1 MQNNTINQVTN
12 EVINVTKLAEIL
24 KGITKSTFCH
34 IVYMVDDQRSKT
46 IKGIKQVQK
55 LVKISHVALNHNYT
69 NKVIKLSGD
78 TSFVAEEMKGKTR
91 ICSTLI
97 QSDKTNELMIDGK
110 VLNSE
115 VAKVL
120 GYFHNGNEITEA
132 EAVSQDLWAN
142 SYYNPT
148 EPKTMGRGLVSE
160 EDNFRIINTYLSRI
174 KQIKLEGQWYD
185 ITE

>member
-1 MQNNTINQVTN
+1 MQVAQQIANK
-12 EVINVTKLAEIL
+12 VINANQLADIL

-34 IVYMVDDQRSKT
+34 IVYMVDDSRSRT
-46 IKGIKQVQK
+46 IKGQKQIQK
-55 LVKISHVALNHNYT
+55 LVRIKSVALNHNYT
-69 NKVIKLSGD
+69 NKVINLTGE
-78 TSFVAEEMKGKTR
+78 TTFVAEDMKGKTR

-97 QSDKTNELMIDGK
+97 QSDKTAELMIDGK
-110 VLNSE
+110 VLNSQFAE
-115 VAKVL
+115 VL
-120 GYFHNGNEITEA
+120 GYFHNGNPITEA
-132 EAVSQDLWAN
+132 EAVSLDLWAG

-185 ITE
+185 IAE

>member
-1 MQNNTINQVTN
+1 MNTAINQVAN
-12 EVINVTKLAEIL
+12 QVINANQLAEIL

-55 LVKISHVALNHNYT
+55 LVRITNVALNHNYT
-69 NKVIKLSGD
+69 NKVINLSGATD
-78 TSFVAEEMKGKTR
+78 FVAEQMKGKTR

-120 GYFHNGNEITEA
+120 GYFHNGNPITEI
-132 EAVSQDLWAN
+132 EAVSQDLWAG

-174 KQIKLEGQWYD
+174 KQIKLQGQWYD
-185 ITE
+185 IAE

>member
-1 MQNNTINQVTN
+1 MNTITQVAN
-12 EVINVTKLAEIL
+12 KVINTNQLAEIL
-24 KGITKSTFCH
+24 KNITRSTFCN
-34 IVYMVDDQRSKT
+34 IIYLVDDQRSKT

-55 LVKISHVALNHNYT
+55 LVQISHVALNHNYT
-69 NKVIKLSGD
+69 NKVVNLSGATD
-78 TSFVAEEMKGKTR
+78 FVAEEMKGKTR

-97 QSDKTNELMIDGK
+97 QSDKTQELMIDGK

-120 GYFHNGNEITEA
+120 GYFHNGSEITEIK
-132 EAVSQDLWAN
+132 AVELELWTD

-148 EPKTMGRGLVSE
+148 PTKTMGRGLVSE

-174 KQIKLEGQWYD
+174 KQIKLEGQRYD
-185 ITE
+185 MAE

>member
-1 MQNNTINQVTN
+1 MNAIINEVANQV
-12 EVINVTKLAEIL
+12 INPTQLAEIL
-24 KGITKSTFCH
+24 KGITRSTFCH
-34 IVYMVDDQRSKT
+34 VIYMVDDQRSKT
-46 IKGIKQVQK
+46 IKGQKQVQK
-55 LVKISHVALNHNYT
+55 LVKISHVALNHNYA

-78 TSFVAEEMKGKTR
+78 TAFVAEEMKGKTR
-91 ICSTLI
+91 LCSTLI
-97 QSDKTNELMIDGK
+97 QSDKTQELMIDGK

-120 GYFHNGNEITEA
+120 GYFHNGNPITEI
-132 EAVSQDLWAN
+132 EAVSQDLWAG

-148 EPKTMGRGLVSE
+148 EPKTMGRGIVSE

-185 ITE
+185 IAE

>member
-1 MQNNTINQVTN
+1 MQTTINQVAN
-12 EVINVTKLAEIL
+12 KVINPTQLADIL
-24 KGITKSTFCH
+24 KNITRSTFCH
-34 IVYMVDDQRSKT
+34 IVYMVDDKRSIT
-46 IKGIKQVQK
+46 RKGIKQVQK
-55 LVKISHVALNHNYT
+55 LVRITNVALNHNYT
-69 NKVIKLSGD
+69 NKVINLSGE
-78 TSFVAEEMKGKTR
+78 TTFVAEEMKGKTR

-97 QSDKTNELMIDGK
+97 QSDKTQELMIDGK

-132 EAVSQDLWAN
+132 KAVSLELWTD

-148 EPKTMGRGLVSE
+148 KPKTMGRGLVSE

-185 ITE
+185 IAE

>member
-1 MQNNTINQVTN
+1 MQVAQQIANK
-12 EVINVTKLAEIL
+12 VINVTQLADIL
-24 KGITKSTFCH
+24 KGITRSTFCH
-34 IVYMVDDQRSKT
+34 IVYMVDDSRSRT
-46 IKGIKQVQK
+46 IKGQKQIQK
-55 LVKISHVALNHNYT
+55 LVRIKSVALNHNYT
-69 NKVIKLSGD
+69 NKVINLTGE

-97 QSDKTNELMIDGK
+97 QSDKTAELMIDGK
-110 VLNSE
+110 VLNSQFAE
-115 VAKVL
+115 VL
-120 GYFHNGNEITEA
+120 GYFHNGNPITEA
-132 EAVSQDLWAN
+132 EAISQDLWAG

-185 ITE
+185 IAE

>member
-1 MQNNTINQVTN
+1 MQVAQQIANK
-12 EVINVTKLAEIL
+12 VINVTQLAEIL
-24 KGITKSTFCH
+24 KGITRSTFCH

-46 IKGIKQVQK
+46 LKGNKQIQK
-55 LVKISHVALNHNYT
+55 LVRIKSVALNHNYT
-69 NKVIKLSGD
+69 NKVINLTGE

-97 QSDKTNELMIDGK
+97 QSDKTAELMIDGK
-110 VLNSE
+110 VLNSQFAE
-115 VAKVL
+115 VL
-120 GYFHNGNEITEA
+120 GYFHNGNPITEA
-132 EAVSQDLWAN
+132 EAVSLDLWAG
-142 SYYNPT
+142 SYYKPT

-185 ITE
+185 IAE

>member
-1 MQNNTINQVTN
+1 MQTTIATQLISVS
-12 EVINVTKLAEIL
+12 ELSEIL

-46 IKGIKQVQK
+46 IKGQKQVQK

-69 NKVIKLSGD
+69 NKVINLSGATD
-78 TSFVAEEMKGKTR
+78 FVAEQMKGKTR

-97 QSDKTNELMIDGK
+97 QSDKTQELMVDGK
-110 VLNSE
+110 VLNTE

-120 GYFHNGNEITEA
+120 GYYHNGNPITEA
-132 EAVSQDLWAN
+132 EAIASDLWTP

-148 EPKTMGRGLVSE
+148 PIKTMGRGLVSE

-174 KQIKLEGQWYD
+174 KQIKLEGSWYEIAD
-185 ITE
+185 